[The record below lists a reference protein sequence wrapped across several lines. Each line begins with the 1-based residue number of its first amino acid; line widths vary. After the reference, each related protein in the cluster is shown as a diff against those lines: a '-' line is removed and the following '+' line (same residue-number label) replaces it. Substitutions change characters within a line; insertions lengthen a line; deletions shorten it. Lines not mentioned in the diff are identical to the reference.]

1 MTQGA
6 DERGNMTRKSKVKDY
21 IYQPEYECLSR
32 SEMEALQSERL
43 KKTVKLVYENCAPYR
58 AKMDAAKL
66 TPADIKSVAD
76 LHKLPFTV
84 KHDLREA
91 YPFGFYSA
99 TQRDMVEIH
108 ASSGTTGK
116 LTVVG
121 YTQNDIDVWSE
132 VAARSLAMT
141 GVTKDSIVHVAYGY
155 GLFTGGLGAHYGAQ
169 KIGASTV
176 PASAGNTIRQL
187 TLLRDFGATHLC
199 CTPSYAIF
207 LGTEIQKAGMNIEDF
222 SLVGG
227 AFGAEPWTYQMRDEL
242 ERLLHIDA
250 LDIYGLSE
258 ISGPGVAMECME
270 KSGSHVQEDH
280 FIPEIIDP
288 VTLEPLPFGSE
299 GELVFTT
306 ITKTGQ
312 PLIRYRTRDLCTL
325 TAGRCACGRTTVK
338 MSKVKGRSDDMLII
352 RGVNVFPSQIEAAIM
367 NVSGVSPHYMIYVDR
382 INNLDVMEID
392 IELAGDLAPDKVS
405 DVESIK
411 KKVETEV
418 NSYIGVSAKIKLCES
433 GSIQRSEG
441 KAVRVIDRRG

>member
-1 MTQGA
+1 MQKTKIQDHIFNPA
-6 DERGNMTRKSKVKDY
+6 
-21 IYQPEYECLSR
+21 YECLSR
-32 SEMEALQSERL
+32 SEMQNLQSERL
-43 KKTVKLVYENCAPYR
+43 RKTVERVYNNCAPYR
-58 AKMDAAKL
+58 KKMDELKL
-66 TPADIKSVAD
+66 KPSDVKSVSD
-76 LHKLPFTV
+76 LYKLPFTV

-91 YPFGFYSA
+91 YPFGFYSSPA
-99 TQRDMVEIH
+99 EDIVEVH

-121 YTQNDIDVWSE
+121 YSRNDLEVWSE
-132 VAARSLAMT
+132 IVARGLSMA
-141 GVTKDSIVHVAYGY
+141 GVTKDSMVHVAYGY

-176 PASAGNTIRQL
+176 PASAGNTIRKL

-207 LGTEIQKAGMNIEDF
+207 LGTEIEKAGMKIEDF

-227 AFGAEPWTYQMRDEL
+227 AFGAEPWTDNMRREI
-242 ERLLHIDA
+242 ERTLHIDA

-258 ISGPGVAMECME
+258 ICGPGVAMECLQ

-288 VTLEPLPFGSE
+288 ETLEPLPFGSE

-325 TAGRCACGRTTVK
+325 SNEKCACGRTTVK
-338 MSKVKGRSDDMLII
+338 MGRVKGRSDDMLIV

-367 NVSGVSPHYMIYVDR
+367 NVAGVSPHYMIYVDR
-382 INNLDVMEID
+382 VNNLDTMEIH
-392 IELAGDLAPDKVS
+392 IELAGNIAPDMVS
-405 DVESIK
+405 DLESIK

-418 NSYIGVSAKIKLCES
+418 NSYIGVGARIKLCES

-441 KAVRVIDRRG
+441 KAQRVVDRRK

>member
-1 MTQGA
+1 MA
-6 DERGNMTRKSKVKDY
+6 KAKIKDY
-21 IYQPEYECLSR
+21 IYSPEYECMTR
-32 SEMEALQSERL
+32 SEMENLQSERL
-43 KKTVKLVYENCAPYR
+43 KKTVKYVYENCKPYR
-58 AKMDAAKL
+58 AKMDEFKVK
-66 TPADIKSVAD
+66 PSDIRSVSD
-76 LHKLPFTV
+76 LCKLPFTV
-84 KHDLREA
+84 KHDLRAA

-99 TQRDMVEIH
+99 PSRDIVEVH

-116 LTVVG
+116 LTVV
-121 YTQNDIDVWSE
+121 
-132 VAARSLAMT
+132 
-141 GVTKDSIVHVAYGY
+141 VAYGY

-207 LGTEIQKAGMNIEDF
+207 LGTEIEKAGMKIEDF

-258 ISGPGVAMECME
+258 ISGPGVAMECMQ
-270 KSGSHVQEDH
+270 KCGSHVQEDH

-288 VTLEPLPFGSE
+288 ETLEPLPFGSE

-325 TAGRCACGRTTVK
+325 TSGKCACGRTTVK

-392 IELAGDLAPDKVS
+392 IELAGNLSPDRVS
-405 DVESIK
+405 DLESIR

-418 NSYIGVSAKIKLCES
+418 NSYIGVSAKIRLCES
-433 GSIQRSEG
+433 GSIKRSEG
-441 KAVRVIDRRG
+441 KAVRVIDRRE

>member
-1 MTQGA
+1 MQKTKIQDHIFNHA
-6 DERGNMTRKSKVKDY
+6 
-21 IYQPEYECLSR
+21 YECLSR
-32 SEMEALQSERL
+32 SEMQNLQSERL
-43 KKTVKLVYENCAPYR
+43 RKTVERVYNNCAPYR
-58 AKMDAAKL
+58 KKMDELKL
-66 TPADIKSVAD
+66 KPSDVKSVSD
-76 LHKLPFTV
+76 LYKLPFTV

-91 YPFGFYSA
+91 YPFGFYSSPA
-99 TQRDMVEIH
+99 EDIVEVH

-121 YTQNDIDVWSE
+121 YSRNDLEVWSE
-132 VAARSLAMT
+132 IVARGLSMA
-141 GVTKDSIVHVAYGY
+141 GVTKDSMVHVAYGY

-207 LGTEIQKAGMNIEDF
+207 LGTEIEKAGMKIEDF

-227 AFGAEPWTYQMRDEL
+227 AFGAEPWTDNMRREI
-242 ERLLHIDA
+242 ERTLHIDA

-258 ISGPGVAMECME
+258 ICGPGVAMECLQ

-288 VTLEPLPFGSE
+288 ETLEPLPFGSE

-325 TAGRCACGRTTVK
+325 SNEKCACGRTTVK
-338 MSKVKGRSDDMLII
+338 MGRVKGRSDDMLIV

-367 NVSGVSPHYMIYVDR
+367 NVAGVSPHYMIYVDR
-382 INNLDVMEID
+382 VNNLDTMEIH
-392 IELAGDLAPDKVS
+392 IELAGNIAPDMVS
-405 DVESIK
+405 DLESIK

-418 NSYIGVSAKIKLCES
+418 NSYIGVGARIKLCES

-441 KAVRVIDRRG
+441 KAQRVVDRRK

>member
-1 MTQGA
+1 M
-6 DERGNMTRKSKVKDY
+6 SKVKDY
-21 IYQPEYECLSR
+21 IYRPEIECLSR
-32 SEMEALQSERL
+32 SEFENLQSERL
-43 KKTVKLVYENCAPYR
+43 LKTVELVYNNCKPYR
-58 AKMDAAKL
+58 AKMDACKL
-66 TPADIKSVAD
+66 KPSDIRSVAD
-76 LHKLPFTV
+76 LQKLPFTV

-99 TQRDMVEIH
+99 PARDIVEVH

-121 YTQNDIDVWSE
+121 YTQNDVDVWAE
-132 VAARSLAMT
+132 VAARSLAMA
-141 GVTKDSIVHVAYGY
+141 GVTKDSLVHVAYGY

-169 KIGASTV
+169 QIGASTV

-207 LGTEIQKAGMNIEDF
+207 LGTEIEKAGMNIEDF
-222 SLVGG
+222 SLIGG

-258 ISGPGVAMECME
+258 ISGPGVAMECMQ
-270 KSGSHVQEDH
+270 KHGSHVQEDH

-288 VTLEPLPFGSE
+288 DTLEPLPYGSE

-325 TAGRCACGRTTVK
+325 TAGKCACGRTTVK

-367 NVSGVSPHYMIYVDR
+367 NVAGVSPHYMIYVDR
-382 INNLDVMEID
+382 INNLDVIEID
-392 IELAGDLAPDKVS
+392 IELAGNLTPDRVS
-405 DVESIK
+405 DIESIK
-411 KKVETEV
+411 KKVETEI
-418 NSYIGVSAKIKLCES
+418 NSYIGLSAKIKLCES
-433 GSIQRSEG
+433 GSIRRSEG
-441 KAVRVIDRRG
+441 KAVRVVDRRE

>member
-1 MTQGA
+1 MAKKGI
-6 DERGNMTRKSKVKDY
+6 KDY
-21 IYQPEYECLSR
+21 IFNPEFECMTR
-32 SEMEALQSERL
+32 SEMENLQSERL
-43 KKTVKLVYENCAPYR
+43 RKTVERVYNNCAPYR
-58 AKMDAAKL
+58 AKMDEMKL
-66 TPADIKSVAD
+66 KPSDIRSVSD
-76 LHKLPFTV
+76 LSKLPFTV

-91 YPFGFYSA
+91 YPFGFYSSPA
-99 TQRDMVEIH
+99 KDIVEVH

-121 YTQNDIDVWSE
+121 YTQNDIDIWAEIV
-132 VAARSLAMT
+132 ARSMAMS
-141 GVTKDSIVHVAYGY
+141 GVTKDSMVHVAYGY
-155 GLFTGGLGAHYGAQ
+155 GLFTGGLGAHYGSQ

-187 TLLRDFGATHLC
+187 TLMRDFGATHLC

-207 LGTEIQKAGMNIEDF
+207 LGTEIEKAGMSVDDF

-227 AFGAEPWTYQMRDEL
+227 VFGAEPWTENMRKEI
-242 ERLLHIDA
+242 ERTLHIDA

-258 ISGPGVAMECME
+258 ICGPGVSMECMQ
-270 KSGSHVQEDH
+270 KNGRHVQEDH

-288 VTLEPLPFGSE
+288 ETLEPLPFGSE

-325 TAGRCACGRTTVK
+325 NAEKCACGRTTVK
-338 MSKVKGRSDDMLII
+338 MGRVKGRSDDMLII

-367 NVSGVSPHYMIYVDR
+367 NVAGVSPHYMIYVDR
-382 INNLDVMEID
+382 INNLDTMEIH
-392 IELAGDLAPDKVS
+392 IELAGDLAPDMVS
-405 DVESIK
+405 GIESIK

-418 NSYIGVSAKIKLCES
+418 NSYIGVGAKIKLCEK
-433 GSIQRSEG
+433 GSIKRSEG
-441 KAVRVIDRRG
+441 KAVRVIDRRD

>member
-1 MTQGA
+1 
-6 DERGNMTRKSKVKDY
+6 MTRKSKVKDY

-99 TQRDMVEIH
+99 PQRDMVEIH

-352 RGVNVFPSQIEAAIM
+352 RGVNVFPSQIEQVITGFPEIATQYQIIL
-367 NVSGVSPHYMIYVDR
+367 STKGP
-382 INNLDVMEID
+382 LDHVQLM
-392 IELAGDLAPDKVS
+392 
-405 DVESIK
+405 
-411 KKVETEV
+411 VETVPEFPIDEIRRLEGLKSRLAAELKS
-418 NSYIGVSAKIKLCES
+418 NLQVSVEIKIVEPKTIE
-433 GSIQRSEG
+433 RSEG
-441 KAVRVIDRRG
+441 KAKRIVDLREGKKA

>member
-1 MTQGA
+1 MAKKGI
-6 DERGNMTRKSKVKDY
+6 KDY
-21 IYQPEYECLSR
+21 IFNPEFECMTR
-32 SEMEALQSERL
+32 SEMENLQSERL
-43 KKTVKLVYENCAPYR
+43 RKTVERVYNNCAPYR
-58 AKMDAAKL
+58 AKMDEMKL
-66 TPADIKSVAD
+66 KPSDIRSVSD
-76 LHKLPFTV
+76 LSKLPFTV

-91 YPFGFYSA
+91 YPFGFYSSPA
-99 TQRDMVEIH
+99 KDIVEVH

-121 YTQNDIDVWSE
+121 YTQNDIDVWAE
-132 VAARSLAMT
+132 IVARSMAMS
-141 GVTKDSIVHVAYGY
+141 GVTKDSMVHVAYGY
-155 GLFTGGLGAHYGAQ
+155 GLFTGGLGAHYGSQ

-187 TLLRDFGATHLC
+187 TLMRDFGATHLC

-207 LGTEIQKAGMNIEDF
+207 LGTEIEKAGMSIDDF

-227 AFGAEPWTYQMRDEL
+227 VFGAEPWTENMRKEI
-242 ERLLHIDA
+242 ERTLHIDA

-258 ISGPGVAMECME
+258 ICGPGVSMECMQ
-270 KSGSHVQEDH
+270 KNGRHVQEDH

-288 VTLEPLPFGSE
+288 ETLEPLPFGSE

-325 TAGRCACGRTTVK
+325 NAEKCACGRTTVK
-338 MSKVKGRSDDMLII
+338 MGRVKGRSDDMLII

-367 NVSGVSPHYMIYVDR
+367 NVAGVSPHYMIYVDR
-382 INNLDVMEID
+382 INNLDTMEIH
-392 IELAGDLAPDKVS
+392 IELAGDLAPDMVS
-405 DVESIK
+405 GIESIK

-418 NSYIGVSAKIKLCES
+418 NSYIGVGAKIKLCEK
-433 GSIQRSEG
+433 GSIKRSEG
-441 KAVRVIDRRG
+441 KAVRVIDRRD

>member
-1 MTQGA
+1 MAKKGI
-6 DERGNMTRKSKVKDY
+6 NDY
-21 IYQPEYECLSR
+21 IFNPEFECMTR
-32 SEMEALQSERL
+32 SEMENLQSERL
-43 KKTVKLVYENCAPYR
+43 RKTVERVYNNCAPYR
-58 AKMDAAKL
+58 AKMDEMKL
-66 TPADIKSVAD
+66 KPSDIRSVSD
-76 LHKLPFTV
+76 LSKLPFTV

-91 YPFGFYSA
+91 YPFGFYSSPA
-99 TQRDMVEIH
+99 KDIVEVH

-121 YTQNDIDVWSE
+121 YTQNDIDVWAE
-132 VAARSLAMT
+132 IVARSMAMS
-141 GVTKDSIVHVAYGY
+141 GVTKDSMVHVAYGY
-155 GLFTGGLGAHYGAQ
+155 GLFTGGLGAHYGSQ

-187 TLLRDFGATHLC
+187 TLMRDFGATHLC

-207 LGTEIQKAGMNIEDF
+207 LGTEIEKAGMSIDDF

-227 AFGAEPWTYQMRDEL
+227 VFGAEPWTENMRKEI
-242 ERLLHIDA
+242 ERTLHIDA

-258 ISGPGVAMECME
+258 ICGPGVSMECMQ
-270 KSGSHVQEDH
+270 KNGRHVQEDH

-288 VTLEPLPFGSE
+288 ETLEPLPFGSE

-325 TAGRCACGRTTVK
+325 NAEKCACGRTTVK
-338 MSKVKGRSDDMLII
+338 MGRVKGRSDDMLII

-367 NVSGVSPHYMIYVDR
+367 NVAGVSPHYMIYVDR
-382 INNLDVMEID
+382 INNLDTMEIH
-392 IELAGDLAPDKVS
+392 IELAGDLAPDMVS
-405 DVESIK
+405 GIESIK

-418 NSYIGVSAKIKLCES
+418 NSYIGVGAKIKLCEK
-433 GSIQRSEG
+433 GSIKRSEG
-441 KAVRVIDRRG
+441 KAVRVIDRRD

>member
-1 MTQGA
+1 MA
-6 DERGNMTRKSKVKDY
+6 KSKIKDY
-21 IYQPEYECLSR
+21 IYSPEFECMTR
-32 SEMEALQSERL
+32 TEMENLQSERL
-43 KKTVKLVYENCAPYR
+43 RKTVELVYNNCKPYR
-58 AKMDAAKL
+58 AKMDEFKIK
-66 TPADIKSVAD
+66 PSDIKSVSD
-76 LHKLPFTV
+76 LSKLPFTV

-91 YPFGFYSA
+91 YPFGFYSSPS
-99 TQRDMVEIH
+99 RDIVEVH

-132 VAARSLAMT
+132 IAARSLAMA
-141 GVTKDSIVHVAYGY
+141 GVTKDSLVHVAYGY

-169 KIGASTV
+169 RIGASTV

-207 LGTEIQKAGMNIEDF
+207 LGTEIEKAGMNIEDF

-258 ISGPGVAMECME
+258 ISGPGVSMECMQ
-270 KSGSHVQEDH
+270 KHGNHVQEDH

-288 VTLEPLPFGSE
+288 ETLEPLPFGSE

-312 PLIRYRTRDLCTL
+312 PLK
-325 TAGRCACGRTTVK
+325 CACGRTTVK

-382 INNLDVMEID
+382 VNNLDVMEID
-392 IELAGDLAPDKVS
+392 IELDGNLSPDKVS
-405 DVESIK
+405 DIESIK

-418 NSYIGVSAKIKLCES
+418 NSYIGLSAKIKLCES
-433 GSIQRSEG
+433 GTIRRSEG
-441 KAVRVIDRRG
+441 KAVRVIDRRE

>member
-1 MTQGA
+1 MQKTKIQDHIFNPA
-6 DERGNMTRKSKVKDY
+6 
-21 IYQPEYECLSR
+21 YECLSR
-32 SEMEALQSERL
+32 SEMQNLQSERL
-43 KKTVKLVYENCAPYR
+43 RKTVERVYNNCAPYR
-58 AKMDAAKL
+58 KKMDELKL
-66 TPADIKSVAD
+66 KPSDVKSVSD
-76 LHKLPFTV
+76 LYKLPFTV

-91 YPFGFYSA
+91 YPFGFYSSPA
-99 TQRDMVEIH
+99 EDIVEVH

-121 YTQNDIDVWSE
+121 YSRNDLEVWSE
-132 VAARSLAMT
+132 IAARGLSMA
-141 GVTKDSIVHVAYGY
+141 GVTKDSMVHVAYGY

-207 LGTEIQKAGMNIEDF
+207 LGTEIEKAGMKIEDF

-227 AFGAEPWTYQMRDEL
+227 AFGAEPWTDNMRREI
-242 ERLLHIDA
+242 ERTLHIDA

-258 ISGPGVAMECME
+258 ICGPGVAMECLQ

-288 VTLEPLPFGSE
+288 ETLEPLPFGSE

-325 TAGRCACGRTTVK
+325 SNEKCACGRTTVK
-338 MSKVKGRSDDMLII
+338 MGRVKGRSDDMLIV

-367 NVSGVSPHYMIYVDR
+367 NVAGVSPHYMIYVDR
-382 INNLDVMEID
+382 VNNLDTMEIH
-392 IELAGDLAPDKVS
+392 IELAGNIAPDMVS
-405 DVESIK
+405 DLESIK

-418 NSYIGVSAKIKLCES
+418 NSYIGVGARIKLCES

-441 KAVRVIDRRG
+441 KAQRVVDRRK

>member
-1 MTQGA
+1 MS
-6 DERGNMTRKSKVKDY
+6 KSKVKDY
-21 IYQPEYECLSR
+21 IYRPEIECLSR
-32 SEMEALQSERL
+32 SEFENLQSERL
-43 KKTVKLVYENCAPYR
+43 RKTVELVYNNCKPYR
-58 AKMDAAKL
+58 AKMDACKL
-66 TPADIKSVAD
+66 KPSDIKSVAD
-76 LHKLPFTV
+76 LQKLPFTV

-91 YPFGFYSA
+91 YPFGFYSSPA
-99 TQRDMVEIH
+99 SDIVEVH

-121 YTQNDIDVWSE
+121 YTQNDIDVWAE
-132 VAARSLAMT
+132 VAARSLAMA
-141 GVTKDSIVHVAYGY
+141 GVSKDSLVHVAYGY

-207 LGTEIQKAGMNIEDF
+207 LGTEIEKAGMSIDDF

-227 AFGAEPWTYQMRDEL
+227 AFGAEPWTYPMRDEL

-258 ISGPGVAMECME
+258 ISGPGVAMECMQ
-270 KSGSHVQEDH
+270 KHGSHVQEDH

-288 VTLEPLPFGSE
+288 VTLEPLPYGSE

-325 TAGRCACGRTTVK
+325 TAEPCACGRTTVK

-352 RGVNVFPSQIEAAIM
+352 RGVNVFPSQIESVLMSMDELGKMYEI
-367 NVSGVSPHYMIYVDR
+367 VVDR
-382 INNLDVMEID
+382 VNYLDT
-392 IELAGDLAPDKVS
+392 IEVRVEVDDASLLTDYSKLEALA
-405 DVESIK
+405 
-411 KKVETEV
+411 
-418 NSYIGVSAKIKLCES
+418 AKIKHNLRTVLQLDVKVKLVEPFS
-433 GSIQRSEG
+433 LKRTEG
-441 KAVRVIDRRG
+441 KVKRVTDLRQK

>member
-1 MTQGA
+1 MA
-6 DERGNMTRKSKVKDY
+6 KVKDY
-21 IYQPEYECLSR
+21 IYRPEFECMSR
-32 SEMEALQSERL
+32 PEMEALQSERL
-43 KKTVKLVYENCAPYR
+43 RKTVERVYQNCGPYR
-58 AKMDAAKL
+58 AKMDACKL
-66 TPADIKSVAD
+66 RPSDIRSVKD
-76 LHKLPFTV
+76 LAKLPFTV

-99 TQRDMVEIH
+99 AQSEIVEVH

-121 YTQNDIDVWSE
+121 YTQNDIGVWAE
-132 VAARSLAMT
+132 IAARSLAMA
-141 GVTKDSIVHVAYGY
+141 GVTEDSLVHVAYGY

-207 LGTEIQKAGMNIEDF
+207 LGTEIEKAGMNIEDF
-222 SLVGG
+222 SLIGG
-227 AFGAEPWTYQMRDEL
+227 AFGAEPWTYQMRGEL

-258 ISGPGVAMECME
+258 ICGPGVSMECMQ
-270 KSGSHVQEDH
+270 KHGNHVQEDH

-288 VTLEPLPFGSE
+288 ETLEPLPFGSE

-325 TAGRCACGRTTVK
+325 YDEKCACGRTTVK
-338 MSKVKGRSDDMLII
+338 MGKVKGRSDDMLII

-367 NVSGVSPHYMIYVDR
+367 NVAGVSPHYMIYVDR
-382 INNLDVMEID
+382 VNNLDVMEID
-392 IELAGDLAPDKVS
+392 IELDGNLAPDRVS
-405 DVESIK
+405 EIESIQ

-418 NSYIGVSAKIKLCES
+418 NSYIGVSARIKLCES
-433 GSIQRSEG
+433 GSIRRSEG

>member
-1 MTQGA
+1 MQKTKIQDHIFNPA
-6 DERGNMTRKSKVKDY
+6 
-21 IYQPEYECLSR
+21 YECLSR
-32 SEMEALQSERL
+32 SEMQNLQSERL
-43 KKTVKLVYENCAPYR
+43 RKTVERVYNNCAPYR
-58 AKMDAAKL
+58 KKMDELKL
-66 TPADIKSVAD
+66 KPSDVKSVSD
-76 LHKLPFTV
+76 LYKLPFTV
-84 KHDLREA
+84 KHDLRVA
-91 YPFGFYSA
+91 YPFGFYSSPA
-99 TQRDMVEIH
+99 ENIVEVH

-121 YTQNDIDVWSE
+121 YSRNDLEVWSE
-132 VAARSLAMT
+132 IVARGLSMA
-141 GVTKDSIVHVAYGY
+141 GVTKDSMVHVAYGY

-207 LGTEIQKAGMNIEDF
+207 LGTEIEKAGMKIEDF

-227 AFGAEPWTYQMRDEL
+227 AFGAEPWTDNMRREI
-242 ERLLHIDA
+242 ERTLHIDA

-258 ISGPGVAMECME
+258 ICGPGVAMECLQ

-288 VTLEPLPFGSE
+288 ETLEPLPFGSE

-325 TAGRCACGRTTVK
+325 SNEKCACGRTTVK
-338 MSKVKGRSDDMLII
+338 MGRVKGRSDDMLIV

-367 NVSGVSPHYMIYVDR
+367 NVAGVSPHYMIYVDR
-382 INNLDVMEID
+382 VNNLDTMEIH
-392 IELAGDLAPDKVS
+392 IELAGNIAPDMVS
-405 DVESIK
+405 DLESIK

-418 NSYIGVSAKIKLCES
+418 NSYIGVGARIKLCES

-441 KAVRVIDRRG
+441 KAQRVVDRRK

>member
-1 MTQGA
+1 MQKTKIQDHIFNPA
-6 DERGNMTRKSKVKDY
+6 
-21 IYQPEYECLSR
+21 YECLSR
-32 SEMEALQSERL
+32 SEMQNLQSERL
-43 KKTVKLVYENCAPYR
+43 RKTVERVYNNCAPYR
-58 AKMDAAKL
+58 KKMDELKL
-66 TPADIKSVAD
+66 KPSDVKSVSD
-76 LHKLPFTV
+76 LYKLPFTV

-91 YPFGFYSA
+91 YPFGFYSSPA
-99 TQRDMVEIH
+99 EDIVEVH

-121 YTQNDIDVWSE
+121 YSRNDLEVWSE
-132 VAARSLAMT
+132 IVARGLSMA
-141 GVTKDSIVHVAYGY
+141 GVTKDSMVHVAYGY

-207 LGTEIQKAGMNIEDF
+207 LGTEIEKAGMKIEDF

-227 AFGAEPWTYQMRDEL
+227 AFGAEPWTDNMRREI
-242 ERLLHIDA
+242 ERTLHIDA

-258 ISGPGVAMECME
+258 ICGPGVAMECLQ

-288 VTLEPLPFGSE
+288 ETLDPLPFGSE

-325 TAGRCACGRTTVK
+325 SNEKCACGRTTVK
-338 MSKVKGRSDDMLII
+338 MGRVKGRSDDMLIV

-367 NVSGVSPHYMIYVDR
+367 NVAGVSPHYMIYVDR
-382 INNLDVMEID
+382 VNNLDTMEIH
-392 IELAGDLAPDKVS
+392 IELAGNIAPDMVS
-405 DVESIK
+405 DLESIK

-418 NSYIGVSAKIKLCES
+418 NSYIGVGARIKLCES

-441 KAVRVIDRRG
+441 KAQRVVDRRK